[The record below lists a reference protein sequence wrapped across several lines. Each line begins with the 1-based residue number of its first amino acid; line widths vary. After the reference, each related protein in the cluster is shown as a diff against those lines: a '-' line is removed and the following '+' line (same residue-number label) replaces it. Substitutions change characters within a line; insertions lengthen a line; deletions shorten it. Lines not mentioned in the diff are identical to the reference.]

1 MHRFWKP
8 AFSCA
13 AALLTCCTA
22 LATQAKDRIAV
33 QRIDATPA
41 VMARAQGDGSG
52 VANVLEQIL
61 QSADGEFVNALQASG
76 LFEVTAGSDLSS
88 VLDAQDTQDSG
99 LYADGDA
106 QRGRPFELA
115 GFKYI
120 ANVIVNNFQ
129 VIDREDVIPDAF
141 GNSTYIFETIQLGA
155 IVRIYDVTRGTMLA
169 STRVTSEHTHET
181 RIIPGATQEGSF
193 SNAMI
198 GAVTH
203 DFARD
208 ATTAVLDVLSP
219 ATVIAFQDGRISFN
233 RGQGTGIAIGDVYS
247 VQDQGR
253 VMRDPRTGTSLGA
266 AKLPNGWAV
275 VTEIF
280 PTYAVAEAV
289 SLARAPAVGHSTLRA
304 AQSLPSTFTADMRA
318 TGPFASPG
326 MIEDSPLKHDGDA
339 SADQPDLQTNRVPMP
354 PTRVAV
360 VVDTTAKELPESQI
374 GTLQGQVESL
384 LSRQGVRII
393 SRRDVLNAA
402 STIGASSS
410 NTGTN
415 DPEATRAQ
423 RLLSDRAS
431 VVALAQMLNADAIV
445 TATVTALHTDVTE
458 TTSVERIV
466 TQYTIDVAW
475 RLLDA
480 TSGASADGGIVHAR
494 EAVRESPGRTRI
506 ESNIA
511 ARLLEQDAEQVADAV
526 AMSIARGSLNPKAA
540 NTPMHLLSIV
550 PHLENMTIPEI
561 QNIDGKWVISGKR
574 YPLSAN
580 ACTISLN
587 GLLVGSTPGPVRATV
602 GVQRLQLEH
611 PLCET
616 VDRFVR
622 VDDTTGSLRI
632 PIVLSAQGRAAFEQ
646 QTAFF
651 EQLKDGAV
659 LRENERAMVEGLVD
673 FLKRSSITIDTS
685 QVRNLGI
692 GQPSIWMEQLK

>member
-1 MHRFWKP
+1 MHRCWTS
-8 AFSCA
+8 AFACA
-13 AALLTCCTA
+13 TALLTCCTA

-33 QRIDATPA
+33 QRVDATPA

-52 VANVLEQIL
+52 IANVLEQIL
-61 QSADGEFVNALQASG
+61 QGADGELVNALQASG
-76 LFEVTAGSDLSS
+76 LFQVTAGSDLSS
-88 VLDAQDTQDSG
+88 VLDAQDLQDSG
-99 LYADGDA
+99 LYADGDE
-106 QRGRPFELA
+106 QRGRAFELA

-155 IVRIYDVTRGTMLA
+155 VVRIYDVTRGTMLA

-181 RIIPGATQEGSF
+181 RIIPGATQDGSF
-193 SNAMI
+193 SSAMI
-198 GAVTH
+198 GAVTR
-203 DFARD
+203 DFARE

-219 ATVIAFQDGRISFN
+219 ATVIEFEDGRIWFN
-233 RGQGTGIAIGDVYS
+233 RGQSTSIAIGDVYS

-253 VMRDPRTGTSLGA
+253 VMRDPRTGLSLGT

-280 PTYAVAEAV
+280 PAYAIAEAI
-289 SLARAPAVGHSTLRA
+289 SLARAPTVGHSTLRA
-304 AQSLPSTFTADMRA
+304 AELLPSNFTADMRA
-318 TGPFASPG
+318 TGPFASPVAVA
-326 MIEDSPLKHDGDA
+326 DSALEHVLQA
-339 SADQPDLQTNRVPMP
+339 NADEANLQTDRSSMP
-354 PTRVAV
+354 PTRVALI
-360 VVDTTAKELPESQI
+360 VDTTTEKLPESQV
-374 GTLQGQVESL
+374 GTLQRQLESL

-393 SRRDVLNAA
+393 SPRDVLNAV
-402 STIGASSS
+402 STINASSS
-410 NTGTN
+410 NTGTGEAN
-415 DPEATRAQ
+415 ATRAQ

-445 TATVTALHTDVTE
+445 TATVTSLHTDLTE
-458 TTSVERIV
+458 TTAVERVV

-475 RLLDA
+475 KLLEA
-480 TSGASADGGIVHAR
+480 QSGTSADGGIVHAR
-494 EAVRESPGRTRI
+494 EFVRESPGRTRV
-506 ESNIA
+506 ESSIA
-511 ARLLEQDAEQVADAV
+511 TRLLERDAEQIAEAV
-526 AMSIARGSLNPKAA
+526 AASIAKGSLNLKTARA
-540 NTPMHLLSIV
+540 QTHLMSIV
-550 PHLENMTIPEI
+550 PYLDNMTVPEI
-561 QNIDGKWVISGKR
+561 RRVDGEWTVTGTR
-574 YPLSAN
+574 YPLSADT
-580 ACTISLN
+580 CTISLN
-587 GLLVGSTPGPVRATV
+587 GLLVGSTPGPIHAAL

-611 PLCET
+611 PLCDT

-632 PIVLSAQGRAAFEQ
+632 PIVLSAKGRADFEQ

-659 LRENERAMVEGLVD
+659 LRENEREMVLGLVD

-692 GQPSIWMEQLK
+692 GQPSIWMEQLE